1 MATNQVS
8 TMGNSNNR
16 FKGSFFPVEM
26 VESKIRVFDSLAS
39 DYDAWFEEEGRLI
52 FASLAGLKQSNGRTT

>member
-1 MATNQVS
+1 MKRVATNQVS
-8 TMGNSNNR
+8 TMENSNNR

-26 VESKIRVFDSLAS
+26 VESRIRVFDSLAS

-52 FASLAGLKQSNGRTT
+52 FASLVRLRAV

>member
-1 MATNQVS
+1 MATNRVS

-26 VESKIRVFDSLAS
+26 VESKIRVFGYLAS

>member
-1 MATNQVS
+1 MAKNQVS

>member
-16 FKGSFFPVEM
+16 FEGSFFPVEM
-26 VESKIRVFDSLAS
+26 VESKIRVFDYLDS

>member
-1 MATNQVS
+1 MRLALWEIAIIVS
-8 TMGNSNNR
+8 GAL
-16 FKGSFFPVEM
+16 FPVEM
-26 VESKIRVFDSLAS
+26 VESKVRVFDSLAS

>member
-1 MATNQVS
+1 MRLALWEIAIIVS
-8 TMGNSNNR
+8 RGL
-16 FKGSFFPVEM
+16 FFPVEM
-26 VESKIRVFDSLAS
+26 VESKIRVFDYLAS